1 MVKYRHMSH
10 ISLYRKYRPE
20 TWDQVLGQESIIN
33 DLKKSIDSGHV
44 AHAYLF
50 TGSRGTGKT
59 SVARIFA
66 KSLGVSQ
73 NDLYEIDA
81 ASHNG
86 VEQIRELRDGVTT
99 LPFDSRYKV
108 YILDEAHMLSKQ
120 AFNALLKTLE
130 EPPAH
135 VIFILATTEPEKIID
150 TVKSRCQMFE
160 FKKPDI
166 ATLVTM
172 IKQGCE
178 KENFSIDDESAFLI
192 AQMGDGAFRDAWGIL
207 DRVMRTSTD
216 NKITIDDVLTSLGK
230 PSRIMIHNLV
240 QSCIEDD
247 LDAVLGTVHILLEKN
262 ISPEL
267 ILDGVIET
275 VRLVLLYR
283 FSPDTAQKRAVDVS
297 DEAKQNIQSWAKEK
311 NIINAQLL
319 ADLLSSL
326 DNLKKSSLPHI
337 SLELAF
343 MKILGNNG

>member
-1 MVKYRHMSH
+1 MSH

-20 TWDQVLGQESIIN
+20 SWDQVLGQDSIIN

-50 TGSRGTGKT
+50 SGSRGTGKT

-135 VIFILATTEPEKIID
+135 VIFILATTEPEKILD
-150 TVKSRCQMFE
+150 TIKSRCQMFE

-166 ATLVTM
+166 ATLVAM
-172 IKQGCE
+172 VKQGCE
-178 KENFSIDDESAFLI
+178 KENVSIDDESALLI
-192 AQMGDGAFRDAWGIL
+192 AQMGDGAFRDTWGIL
-207 DRVMRTSTD
+207 DRVMRASTD
-216 NKITIDDVLTSLGK
+216 NTITIDDVLASLGK
-230 PSRIMIHNLV
+230 PSRMMIHTLV
-240 QSCIEDD
+240 QACIDRN
-247 LDAVLGTVHILLEKN
+247 LDTALGTIHALLAKN
-262 ISPEL
+262 ITPEL
-267 ILDGVIET
+267 LLDGVIET

-283 FSPDTAQKRAVDVS
+283 FSPDTAQMRSVDLP
-297 DEAKQNIQSWAKEK
+297 DDAKQKIQSWAKEK
-311 NIINAQLL
+311 NTINAQLL

-326 DNLKKSSLPHI
+326 DGLKKSSLPHI

-343 MKILGNNG
+343 MRILGNNT